1 MPLYTCEYCNF
12 SSKYLGDNKRHLNT
26 MKHKRNTEGI
36 RSENVKNTQKRPQKE
51 LQEAILGPQKDPKK
65 TVFAR

>member
-26 MKHKRNTEGI
+26 MKHQRNTKGI
-36 RSENVKNTQKRPQKE
+36 SGEHVKNTQKRPQK
-51 LQEAILGPQKDPKK
+51 DHFW
-65 TVFAR
+65 T